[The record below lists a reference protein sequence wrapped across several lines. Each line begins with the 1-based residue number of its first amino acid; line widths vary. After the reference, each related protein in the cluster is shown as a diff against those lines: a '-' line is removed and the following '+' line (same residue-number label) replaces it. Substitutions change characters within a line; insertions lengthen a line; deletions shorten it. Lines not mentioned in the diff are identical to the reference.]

1 MKKLI
6 AIAAVV
12 VATIAAQAQGTI
24 NFANRGAFAANGA
37 DAKVLGVSGAA
48 LDGAGFLAQL
58 YVGSSASSLNAVG
71 SPVPFRTGA
80 AAGFVSASTV
90 TVAGIAGGSAASV
103 AMRAWDASTGATYD
117 AATVRGSSA
126 VLSIV
131 LGGGGNPPAV
141 PADLTGLAGFSLAGA
156 GPGPVIPEPSTVA
169 LGLLGAG
176 ALFLRRKK

>member
-24 NFANRGAFAANGA
+24 NFANRGAFAANGV
-37 DAKVLGVSGAA
+37 DAKVLGVSGAP
-48 LDGAGFLAQL
+48 LDGAGFMAQL
-58 YVGSSASSLNAVG
+58 YVGASASSLAAVG

-90 TVAGIAGGSAASV
+90 TTGLAGGSAASV
-103 AMRAWDASTGATYD
+103 AMRAWDASTGASYD

-141 PADLTGLAGFSLAGA
+141 PADLAGLAGFSLAGA
-156 GPGPVIPEPSTVA
+156 GPGPAVPEPSTVA

-176 ALFLRRKK
+176 ALFLRRRK

>member
-24 NFANRGAFAANGA
+24 NFANRVVSSGI
-37 DAKVLGVSGAA
+37 DAKVLGTSGAP
-48 LDGAGFLAQL
+48 LDGAGFMAQL
-58 YVGSSASSLNAVG
+58 YVGGSASSLAAVG

-80 AAGFVSASTV
+80 AAGYVTSSTV
-90 TVAGIAGGSAASV
+90 TVGSIAGGSAASV
-103 AMRAWDASTGATYD
+103 AMRAWDASTGASYD

-131 LGGGGNPPAV
+131 LGGGGSPPAV
-141 PADLTGLAGFSLAGA
+141 PADLTGLTGFSLAGT
-156 GPGPVIPEPSTVA
+156 GPGPAVPEPTTVA

-176 ALFLRRKK
+176 ALFLRRRK

>member
-24 NFANRGAFAANGA
+24 NFANRVVGSI
-37 DAKVLGVSGAA
+37 DAKVLGVSGAP
-48 LDGAGFLAQL
+48 LDGAGFMAQL
-58 YVGSSASSLNAVG
+58 YVGATASSLAAVG

-80 AAGFVSASTV
+80 AAGYVTSSTV
-90 TVAGIAGGSAASV
+90 TVNGIAGGSPASV
-103 AMRAWDASTGATYD
+103 AMRAWDASTGASYD

-126 VLSIV
+126 ILTIAA
-131 LGGGGNPPAV
+131 LGGGGSPPAV
-141 PADLTGLAGFSLAGA
+141 PADLVGLTSFSLAGA
-156 GPGPVIPEPSTVA
+156 APGNIPEPTAVA

-176 ALFLRRKK
+176 ALFLRRRK